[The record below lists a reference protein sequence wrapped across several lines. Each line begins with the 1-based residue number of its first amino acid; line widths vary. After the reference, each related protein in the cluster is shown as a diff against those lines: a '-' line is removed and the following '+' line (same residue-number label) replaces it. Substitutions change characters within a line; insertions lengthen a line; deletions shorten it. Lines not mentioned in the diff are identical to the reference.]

1 MTIKQY
7 YTTINIHD
15 PKNYFENWYS
25 DVWRRKIKKY
35 SVQRDLLYCILNGE
49 LEQLG
54 AKLSCIEN
62 GFRFK
67 VEFADEQKYTMFV
80 LKWI

>member
-1 MTIKQY
+1 MIIKQY
-7 YTTINIHD
+7 YTNINVRD

-25 DVWRRKIKKY
+25 DPWRRKIKKF
-35 SVQRDLLYCILNGE
+35 SIQRDLLFTILNGE

-62 GFRFK
+62 DFRFK
-67 VEFADEQKYTMFV
+67 VEFVDDHKYTMFV
-80 LKWI
+80 LKWS